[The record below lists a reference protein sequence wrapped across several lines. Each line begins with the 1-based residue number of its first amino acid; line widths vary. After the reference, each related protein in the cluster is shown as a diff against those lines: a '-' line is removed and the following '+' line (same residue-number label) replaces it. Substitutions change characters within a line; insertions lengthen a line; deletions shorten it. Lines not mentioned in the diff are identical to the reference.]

1 MCTCFTV
8 AGLAEEND
16 AKTGY
21 PIVEMD
27 GSDNNFRMPKTN
39 PSYTKGTVS
48 VTGDAFTY
56 DEATGTIQV
65 NKKNKEKVTF
75 NRKETR

>member
-1 MCTCFTV
+1 MYEALYQNAKADSVSWVTK

-27 GSDNNFRMPKTN
+27 GSDNNFIMPKTN
-39 PSYTKGTVS
+39 PSYTKRNSKCDRRCV
-48 VTGDAFTY
+48 Y
-56 DEATGTIQV
+56 I
-65 NKKNKEKVTF
+65 
-75 NRKETR
+75 